1 MAPEFFPQRV
11 LASEERSGDYVR
23 ASMCALRGKGQIRA
37 RPAQSVA
44 ASPLNGTNQGTKDK
58 PLSLCIQRPGEKCG
72 LIEAQ
77 QKTITKTVSET
88 LDHRIGGRYKRRSM
102 MKSLV
107 TAITWRG
114 DCQGIT
120 VTV

>member
-1 MAPEFFPQRV
+1 MANNTPNTEFAGELPE
-11 LASEERSGDYVR
+11 LLELLG
-23 ASMCALRGKGQIRA
+23 M
-37 RPAQSVA
+37 
-44 ASPLNGTNQGTKDK
+44 KDNVDEVK
-58 PLSLCIQRPGEKCG
+58 G

-107 TAITWRG
+107 TAIT
-114 DCQGIT
+114 
-120 VTV
+120 